1 MSDIIGFYNRE
12 DKPAWREFFDRRT
25 KSDEELIDDPE
36 CIGNMKVNG
45 KPTQTKDL

>member
-25 KSDEELIDDPE
+25 KLWLCKQCKKEMSNE
-36 CIGNMKVNG
+36 GTGRN
-45 KPTQTKDL
+45 